1 VTDARQQATLRA
13 LKQAHRLM
21 EAGQYARAY
30 PVFKR
35 LGDGAARREMSAR
48 AAHLYVQAAHARLE
62 MGGGQDAAALAQHA
76 IRLLAGA
83 GRVDRAAVLLPR
95 LIQSLKERGHY
106 DLAVSLRAEIAAL
119 SGVKTRSVAEHQGT
133 LPARC
138 PSCHGPLRP
147 DEVDWIDGQSAACAS
162 CGSAVRA
169 G

>member
-1 VTDARQQATLRA
+1 VTDARQQAALRA
-13 LKQAHRLM
+13 LRQAHRLM
-21 EAGQYARAY
+21 EAGRYAQAY

-35 LGDGAARREMSAR
+35 LGDGAARREMSVR

-62 MGGGQDAAALAQHA
+62 MGGAQDATALAQHA

-83 GRVDRAAVLLPR
+83 GRVDRAARLLPR
-95 LIQSLKERGHY
+95 LIQSLKEQGYH

-119 SGVKTRSVAEHQGT
+119 SGVQTRSVAEHQGT

-138 PSCHGPLRP
+138 PSCNGPLRS
-147 DEVDWIDGQSAACAS
+147 EEADWIDGQSAACAS
-162 CGSAVRA
+162 CGSVVRA